1 MGEREREEGTH
12 DEDEDDGEE
21 KGNGRG
27 GVRIRRRRPA
37 SERGESIRTN
47 KARSTSL
54 GDSVDVVV
62 VAAASVDWIPR
73 KESTPETQTPGFFG
87 NPVTYRVDG
96 IPDRSRLL
104 RLRLLV
110 FSGVPSSLVAASQL
124 ATTKRTRK
132 FGETCTATD
141 RTNERTSAS
150 STDRRD
156 RPLADFVPH
165 FRRTGA

>member
-12 DEDEDDGEE
+12 DEDEDDGEGE
-21 KGNGRG
+21 WARRG
-27 GVRIRRRRPA
+27 ADSAAAAAAAR
-37 SERGESIRTN
+37 ERGESIRTN

-54 GDSVDVVV
+54 GDSVDVAV

-87 NPVTYRVDG
+87 NPVTYMVDG

-110 FSGVPSSLVAASQL
+110 FSGILSPIGLMGFQ
-124 ATTKRTRK
+124 
-132 FGETCTATD
+132 
-141 RTNERTSAS
+141 
-150 STDRRD
+150 
-156 RPLADFVPH
+156 
-165 FRRTGA
+165 TGVDS